1 MSYLLNTWYI
11 AGWADELAQGGMLG
25 RTIVEQPIVFF
36 RNSQGVIQ
44 ALADRCPHRFAPL
57 HMGKIVGDSVQCPY
71 HGLRF
76 DGSGQCTH
84 NPHGDGSIP
93 KAACVRAFAVAER
106 YGAIWVWPGDSS
118 LANDGLIPDFSFLDE
133 APTHA
138 KGHGYLPT
146 RAHYELL
153 SDNIMDL
160 SHVDFLHPD
169 TLGGGA
175 LSRTRATIEELPND
189 RVRISWWAPDDV
201 PPPAF
206 GAHLED
212 PTRADVWAEVIW
224 HAPGLMLLGSGA
236 TPPGCPRDEGPVT
249 WNLHLMTP
257 QDAANTHYFFANT
270 RSFEQDNAQLNAFV
284 QEMLIGIF
292 AGEDKPMVEAQ
303 QRQIGEVELL
313 GLSPVLLPVDAG
325 AVRCRRVLRRL
336 IETER
341 TAAQASPSSSYGK
354 EESR

>member
-11 AGWADELAQGGMLG
+11 AGWADEFVQGALLG
-25 RTIVEQPIVFF
+25 RTIIERPIVFF
-36 RNSQGVIQ
+36 RDSQGVIQ
-44 ALADRCPHRFAPL
+44 AIDDRCPHRFAPL

-76 DGSGQCTH
+76 GGSGQCTH
-84 NPHGDGSIP
+84 NPHGEGNIP
-93 KAACVRAFAVAER
+93 KAACVRSYPVVER
-106 YGAIWVWPGDSS
+106 HAAIWIWPGDPT
-118 LANDGLIPDFSFLDE
+118 LANDALIPDFSFFEQAL
-133 APTHA
+133 PHA
-138 KGHGYLPT
+138 KGNGYLPT

-153 SDNIMDL
+153 CDNIMDL

-175 LSRTRATIEELPND
+175 LSGVRASVEELPND

-212 PTRADVWAEVIW
+212 STRADVWAEVIW

-236 TPPGCPRDEGPVT
+236 TPPGHPREEGAST

-257 QDAANTHYFFANT
+257 QDATNTHYFYANT
-270 RSFEQDNAQLNAFV
+270 RNFQQQNPELNAFV
-284 QEMLIGIF
+284 QKMLVGIF

-313 GLSPVLLPVDAG
+313 SLNPVLLPVDAG

-336 IETER
+336 IESER
-341 TAAQASPSSSYGK
+341 ATAEPK
-354 EESR
+354 